1 LRRKT
6 KKRAFLALRI
16 GVAIG
21 LMAYVSHSINFSQ
34 LWDQIKNVRFGFV
47 FLGISLFLTIPLL
60 STLRWKLVLGVH
72 GVKPSFYKL
81 CKLFFIGLFFNNTM
95 PGLTGGDV
103 IKAYYVTRETDD
115 RKTEAVTSVFVD
127 RVVGLTGLLV
137 VGIIA
142 LLFNLQNPD
151 LRQIATLII
160 IMFLSMIFFV
170 LIFFNK
176 EMFVGM
182 PFIFRLLDSVPF
194 KETMIRIYDACH
206 KYKHDV
212 HIIIYGLGLSLIIH
226 GINIIMVMMLGFS
239 LSLDSVGLTH
249 YFLFIPVIA
258 VISAL
263 PISISGLG
271 VGEQLYVYCFGLVG
285 AEAESALAIA
295 IMVRLIV
302 LVCSLPGLFYYVT
315 IGERGM
321 SKARME
327 EEVRPLVGQV

>member
-1 LRRKT
+1 
-6 KKRAFLALRI
+6 
-16 GVAIG
+16 
-21 LMAYVSHSINFSQ
+21 
-34 LWDQIKNVRFGFV
+34 
-47 FLGISLFLTIPLL
+47 
-60 STLRWKLVLGVH
+60 
-72 GVKPSFYKL
+72 
-81 CKLFFIGLFFNNTM
+81 
-95 PGLTGGDV
+95 
-103 IKAYYVTRETDD
+103 VTRETDD

>member
-1 LRRKT
+1 MRSKT

-21 LMAYVSHSINFSQ
+21 LVAYVLHNINISQ
-34 LWDQIKNVRFGFV
+34 LWHQIKNVRLGFV

-81 CKLFFIGLFFNNTM
+81 YKLFFIGLFFNNTM

-103 IKAYYVTRETDD
+103 IKAYYVTRETSD

-127 RVVGLTGLLV
+127 RVIGLAGLLL

-151 LRQIATLII
+151 LRQIAILII
-160 IMFLSMIFFV
+160 MMFLSMIFFL
-170 LIFFNK
+170 LIFLNK
-176 EMFVGM
+176 EMFAGM
-182 PFIFRLLDSVPF
+182 PFISRLLDSVPF

-212 HIIIYGLGLSLIIH
+212 RIIIYGFGLSLIIH
-226 GINIIMVMMLGFS
+226 LVNIIMVAMLGS
-239 LSLDSVGLTH
+239 ALSLDSVGLIH

-258 VISAL
+258 VGAAL
-263 PISISGLG
+263 PISIAGLG

-285 AEAESALAIA
+285 ADAESAVAIA
-295 IMVRLIV
+295 IIARLIV
-302 LVCSLPGLFYYVT
+302 LVCSLPGLFFYIT

-321 SKARME
+321 SKSRME
-327 EEVRPLVGQV
+327 EEVRPLVG